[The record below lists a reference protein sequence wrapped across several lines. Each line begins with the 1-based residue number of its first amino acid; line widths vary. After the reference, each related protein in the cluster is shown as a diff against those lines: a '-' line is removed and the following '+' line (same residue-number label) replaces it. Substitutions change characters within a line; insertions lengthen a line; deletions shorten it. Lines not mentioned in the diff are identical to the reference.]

1 MRLLCLAKMRHLPSG
16 VTCQGEI
23 WKMINDTDYQKA
35 HQIADGW
42 RLSADE
48 RAQLLDQ
55 PDQIGQ
61 VISIHDSLHRL
72 FSESQDQAN
81 AWIKKTNQN
90 FGGKS
95 ALEAMLDGDIEHV
108 RKYLKY
114 HLYNA

>member
-1 MRLLCLAKMRHLPSG
+1 
-16 VTCQGEI
+16 
-23 WKMINDTDYQKA
+23 MINDTDYQTA
-35 HQIADGW
+35 NQIADSW

-61 VISIHDSLHRL
+61 IISIYDSLHRL

-81 AWIKKTNQN
+81 AWIKKTNQA

-95 ALEAMLDGDIEHV
+95 ALAVMLDGDIERV
-108 RKYLKY
+108 RKYLQY
-114 HLYNA
+114 HMYNA